1 MNKLRG
7 SKMLL
12 HLIKFSKKSYN
23 DEIAEGYFLE
33 DDAHYPENFYELYQH
48 LPFLS
53 QRKKI
58 GKVEDLLINLHDK
71 SEYLIHIRYLKQTLN
86 NGLILNEKTVDE
98 VIKF

>member
-33 DDAHYPENFYELYQH
+33 DDALFPENCYELHQD
-48 LPFLS
+48 LPFLYE
-53 QRKKI
+53 RKKI
-58 GKVEDLLINLHDK
+58 GKVENLVINLHDK
-71 SEYLIHIRYLKQTLN
+71 S
-86 NGLILNEKTVDE
+86 
-98 VIKF
+98 